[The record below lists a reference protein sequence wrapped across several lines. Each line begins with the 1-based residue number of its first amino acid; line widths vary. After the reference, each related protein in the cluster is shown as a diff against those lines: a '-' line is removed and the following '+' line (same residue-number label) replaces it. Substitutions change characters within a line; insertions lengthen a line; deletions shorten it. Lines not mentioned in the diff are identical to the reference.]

1 MKFVTPGTEILDKNV
16 VAEMSIERI
25 LMFTMSL

>member
-1 MKFVTPGTEILDKNV
+1 MKFVTPGMEVLDKNV
-16 VAEMSIERI
+16 VAEMSLERF